1 MSKLNNISI
10 NITLQTAPTKQ
21 AGFGLALV
29 LGSGASEKAYA
40 EVGELSEMT
49 AAGYTSSDAEYKIVQ
64 AILAQSPRVEKVA
77 VYRKLDATEYADALD
92 ALVTANKGGWYCVVP
107 TSTTPADLAD
117 IADWVEASDRIMLGL
132 GDDIADVSTRTGNR
146 ESYWFHSDLTS
157 LIHARLAGVCLP
169 YDPGE
174 VTWAHKRASGATD
187 SGFDQ
192 TVTDAIIAANG
203 NVFAENASGFIV
215 SYPGK
220 MMSGEFIDVI
230 TSRDYVKARLTEAL
244 SRLLTVNGKVGYTIR
259 EFERVE
265 AEMRSVFN
273 DCGRRKIIAT
283 VDNEDDLARSDEG
296 RYQYKITLPTSL
308 DDIPTADRS
317 NRILPISFSFR
328 IAGAVHDLDIDGTI
342 TV

>member
-1 MSKLNNISI
+1 MSKLNNINI
-10 NITLQTAPTKQ
+10 NITLQTAPIKQ

-29 LGSGASEKAYA
+29 LGSGVAEKVYA
-40 EVGELSEMT
+40 EIGELSEMAT
-49 AAGYTSSDAEYKIVQ
+49 AGYTSIDAEYKLVQ

-92 ALVTANKGGWYCVVP
+92 ALVTANTGAWYCVVP
-107 TSTTPADLAD
+107 TSTTPSDLAD
-117 IADWVEASDRIMLGL
+117 IADWIEANDRIMLGL
-132 GDDIADVSTRTGNR
+132 VDDIDEVSTRTGNR

-157 LIHARLAGVCLP
+157 LIHARIAGVCLP

-187 SGFDQ
+187 SGFNQ

-220 MMSGEFIDVI
+220 VMSGEFIDVI
-230 TSRDYVKARLTEAL
+230 TSRDYVKARLAEAL

-259 EFERVE
+259 EFQRVE

-273 DCGRRKIIAT
+273 DCGRRTIIAT
-283 VDNEDDLARSDEG
+283 VDTEDDLARSDEG
-296 RYQYKITLPTSL
+296 KYQYKITLPTSL

-328 IAGAVHDLDIDGTI
+328 IAGAVHDLDVAGTI